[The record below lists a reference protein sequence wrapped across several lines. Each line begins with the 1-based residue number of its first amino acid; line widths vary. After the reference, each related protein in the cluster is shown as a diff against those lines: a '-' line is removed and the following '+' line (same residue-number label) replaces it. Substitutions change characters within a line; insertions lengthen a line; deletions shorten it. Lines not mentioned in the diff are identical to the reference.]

1 MYFYCTVYKI
11 CQTYRNAT
19 VIKTLKR
26 AKSTVTNVIKSKS
39 ADIIVPNQLIHEY
52 VWEHLDNWYDK
63 TAVMCFDT
71 GKRYTFQQIYHK
83 SWSLAAVLRQK
94 FQLQVGDTVAVILPN
109 VPDFPVAFLG
119 AIQAGLVVTTVN
131 PFYTPDEMAVQLGDS
146 GSQLIFTNRELLP
159 FVNKATNKLRKRVPT
174 VLAETK
180 PVNCNKQQLLSSHNF
195 YCQADSLPAN
205 CVRLDELCDTSNNN
219 NKDKLDNLLP
229 DDVALLPYSSG
240 TTGLSKGVQL
250 THRNVV
256 SNLYQMSSPDFVV
269 NRKTEGTCAS
279 QLHQTVLQFQ
289 VASKT

>member
-1 MYFYCTVYKI
+1 
-11 CQTYRNAT
+11 
-19 VIKTLKR
+19 
-26 AKSTVTNVIKSKS
+26 
-39 ADIIVPNQLIHEY
+39 
-52 VWEHLDNWYDK
+52 
-63 TAVMCFDT
+63 MCFDT
-71 GKRYTFQQIYHK
+71 RKRYTFQQIYHK

-109 VPDFPVAFLG
+109 VPDFPVVFLG

-131 PFYTPDEMAVQLGDS
+131 PFYTPGCHLKNKNPLMTLSLVDEMAVQLGDS

-159 FVNKATNKLRKRVPT
+159 LVNKATNKLRKRVPT

-195 YCQADSLPAN
+195 YCQADSLPAD
-205 CVRLDELCDTSNNN
+205 CVRLDELCDTSNSN
-219 NKDKLDNLLP
+219 NKDKLDDLLMSP

-269 NRKTEGTCAS
+269 NRKTEGTCAT

>member
-1 MYFYCTVYKI
+1 
-11 CQTYRNAT
+11 
-19 VIKTLKR
+19 
-26 AKSTVTNVIKSKS
+26 
-39 ADIIVPNQLIHEY
+39 
-52 VWEHLDNWYDK
+52 
-63 TAVMCFDT
+63 MCFDT

-131 PFYTPDEMAVQLGDS
+131 PFYTPGCHLKNKNPLMTLSLVDEMAVQLGDS

-180 PVNCNKQQLLSSHNF
+180 P
-195 YCQADSLPAN
+195 ADSLPAD
-205 CVRLDELCDTSNNN
+205 CVRLDELCDTSNSN
-219 NKDKLDNLLP
+219 NKDKLDDLLMSP

>member
-1 MYFYCTVYKI
+1 
-11 CQTYRNAT
+11 
-19 VIKTLKR
+19 
-26 AKSTVTNVIKSKS
+26 
-39 ADIIVPNQLIHEY
+39 
-52 VWEHLDNWYDK
+52 
-63 TAVMCFDT
+63 MCFDT

-195 YCQADSLPAN
+195 YCQADSLPAD

-219 NKDKLDNLLP
+219 NKDKLDDLLMSP

-269 NRKTEGTCAS
+269 NRKTEGGFQDVIPVFLPLFHIYGMVGIFLNFFAQGCNLIMVSNFVGS
-279 QLHQTVLQFQ
+279 QFVKLLQSYHPTLLFA
-289 VASKT
+289 VPPISKQ